1 MLKRVAGLDG
11 LRGIA
16 VLAVII
22 YHADL
27 GILPGGFLGVDIF
40 FVLSGFLITS
50 ILIQEISK
58 TGKIDRAQFYLRRI
72 RRLMPA
78 LFLMLLFTVI
88 ASGLWA
94 HDAAYPV
101 RRDLPWAL
109 TFVLNWS
116 YIFFD
121 QSYFVNIS
129 RPPMLQHLWS
139 LAIEEQFYVIWPM
152 VLILLTKTKLSMA
165 KTRATIFLV
174 ALIGA
179 VSSSLLMAYL
189 SVKNGYPT
197 PNDPSRVYFGT
208 DTHSMGLLIGCAAA
222 AVWSETRFK
231 EQITPDRRSALNIF
245 SLLPISV
252 IAYYIIRITEFDR
265 GLYVYGFT
273 IVSVAS
279 AVLVFLT
286 THPAL
291 RIGKLLSAKPLVWIG
306 ERSYGIYIWHW
317 PIFMLLRPGIDNSW
331 PENLNT
337 LVRFVLLFVVSDISY
352 RLIELPIRK
361 GAIGKT
367 IAKWREIGIPKPT
380 IPQLISSILGTALLT
395 TAFLGMYRAPVANA
409 ENLFGLGGITAV
421 DQDPTSSPQPAP
433 TQVAPE
439 PIISLPADADAKA
452 PTAQEIQRASNSTIV
467 FGDSV
472 VLSALTSLQS
482 TLGDIAID
490 AEIARQPA
498 VIAQRIELRRTEQR
512 LGNDVV
518 IHMGTNGVV
527 TRKDLEPI
535 LQSLSDRR
543 RVVVVNV
550 KVPRK
555 WMKASNAMIAE
566 LAPLYPNVRIADW
579 AATADGHRKYFGPDG
594 VHLTKTGGQAF
605 ATLIKETLDAP

>member
-78 LFLMLLFTVI
+78 LFLMLPFAVI

-109 TFVLNWS
+109 TFVVNWS

-139 LAIEEQFYVIWPM
+139 LAIEEQFYVIWPI
-152 VLILLTKTKLSMA
+152 VLILLTKAKLSMA
-165 KTRATIFLV
+165 RTRAIIFLV
-174 ALIGA
+174 ALTGAIG
-179 VSSSLLMAYL
+179 SSLVMAYL
-189 SVKNGYPT
+189 SIKNGYPT

-231 EQITPDRRSALNIF
+231 EQLTPDLRSALNLF
-245 SLLPISV
+245 SLLPIAV
-252 IAYYIIRITEFDR
+252 IAYFIIRITEFDQ
-265 GLYVYGFT
+265 GLYVYGFA
-273 IVSVAS
+273 IVSIAS

-291 RIGKLLSAKPLVWIG
+291 KVGQLLRTKPLVWIG

-331 PENLNT
+331 PEELNT
-337 LVRFVLLFVVSDISY
+337 LVRFVLVFVVSDISY
-352 RLIELPIRK
+352 RFIELPIRK
-361 GAIGKT
+361 GAIGQT
-367 IAKWREIGIPKPT
+367 ISTWREIGIPKPT
-380 IPQLISSILGTALLT
+380 IPQSISAVLGTTVLVTAL
-395 TAFLGMYRAPVANA
+395 FGMYRAPVANA
-409 ENLFGLGGITAV
+409 ENLIGLGGITSI
-421 DQDPTSSPQPAP
+421 DQDPTSSPEPAP
-433 TQVAPE
+433 TQAIPE
-439 PIISLPADADAKA
+439 PVISLPADADAKA
-452 PTAQEIQRASNSTIV
+452 PTPEEIQRAANSTIV

-472 VLSALTSLQS
+472 VLSALESLQS

-498 VIAQRIELRRTEQR
+498 VIAERIDLRRKEQR

-579 AATADGHRKYFGPDG
+579 ATTANGKRKYFGPDG

-605 ATLIKETLDAP
+605 ANLIKETLDAP

>member
-78 LFLMLLFTVI
+78 LFLMLLFAVI

-109 TFVLNWS
+109 TFVVNWS

-189 SVKNGYPT
+189 SIKNGYPT

-245 SLLPISV
+245 SLLPIAV

-380 IPQLISSILGTALLT
+380 IPQLISSILGTALFA

-409 ENLFGLGGITAV
+409 ENLIGLGGITAV

-433 TQVAPE
+433 TQVTPE

-452 PTAQEIQRASNSTIV
+452 PTAQEIQRAANSTIV

-498 VIAQRIELRRTEQR
+498 VIAQRIELRRKEQR

>member
-1 MLKRVAGLDG
+1 V
-11 LRGIA
+11 
-16 VLAVII
+16 
-22 YHADL
+22 
-27 GILPGGFLGVDIF
+27 
-40 FVLSGFLITS
+40 
-50 ILIQEISK
+50 
-58 TGKIDRAQFYLRRI
+58 
-72 RRLMPA
+72 
-78 LFLMLLFTVI
+78 
-88 ASGLWA
+88 
-94 HDAAYPV
+94 
-101 RRDLPWAL
+101 
-109 TFVLNWS
+109 NWS

-179 VSSSLLMAYL
+179 IGSSLVIAYL
-189 SVKNGYPT
+189 SIKNGYPT

-231 EQITPDRRSALNIF
+231 EQITPDRRSALNLF
-245 SLLPISV
+245 SLLPIAV
-252 IAYYIIRITEFDR
+252 IAYYIIRITEFDH
-265 GLYVYGFT
+265 GLYVYGFA

-279 AVLVFLT
+279 AVLIFLT

-291 RIGKLLSAKPLVWIG
+291 LIGNLLSAKPIVWIG

-337 LVRFVLLFVVSDISY
+337 LIRFVLVFVISDISY
-352 RLIELPIRK
+352 RFVELPIRK
-361 GAIGKT
+361 GAIGRT
-367 IAKWREIGIPKPT
+367 LAKWREIGIPKPT
-380 IPQLISSILGTALLT
+380 IPQLISSTLGAAIIT
-395 TAFLGMYRAPVANA
+395 TAFFGMYRAPVANA
-409 ENLFGLGGITAV
+409 ENLIGLGGITAI

-433 TQVAPE
+433 TQVSPE
-439 PIISLPADADAKA
+439 PVISLPADADAKA
-452 PTAQEIQRASNSTIV
+452 PSAQEIQRAANSTVV

-490 AEIARQPA
+490 AEIARQPSA
-498 VIAQRIELRRTEQR
+498 IAERIELRRKEQR

-527 TRKDLEPI
+527 TRNDLEPI

-555 WMKASNAMIAE
+555 WMKASNSMIAE

-605 ATLIKETLDAP
+605 ANLIKETLDAP